1 MNIVFPIEKGVIDI
15 NYEDEQVRFSYPM
28 LEPVNIILS
37 KKFLEKGII
46 ILNFVI
52 MIEMGKKYKKIA
64 KGDLKLLTKYF
75 MEGKNNYENWITI
88 KPFSRQLENL
98 GVQSD
103 LLKNDQGN
111 GKIYATIELKDP
123 VEDFKKK
130 VGLYQV
136 DKGQSSTE
144 NIPKKIEFL
153 DNLSDVSIS
162 ILDTKEE
169 DREGLELEQFIEY
182 EYIEGLKL
190 LLQNDYKNILPN
202 DFVKLRQ
209 LNEILYGKYI
219 DLSNAYNETLYSLTS
234 LNEEM
239 RQQAKKYYD
248 EYKLLKKDVYNGRIE
263 LKKQSEELQ
272 LEIKENNQE
281 NLNIKED
288 IDKYISEKKQFKSL
302 LGINEEEEEEKKDEN
317 IMDENDILIHLL
329 KNLSEKG
336 YDIYKDANLSEK
348 ELKLI
353 EGSFDIKNKNN
364 ENVNKDINKIEE
376 NKNNTNKKEDKNN
389 LDNKEE
395 NKENIDMNKEEK
407 KNENLNEKGGISSG
421 KKNENGM
428 EEYDYDYDNDDIKE
442 NFELGNQVVS
452 LIEKDVN
459 DLYLKKIIEQ
469 IKIDQ
474 INAIT
479 YNFEKENEDNPHEIT
494 LKIENGEL
502 YCIDGTKFS
511 AWLIKNFSA
520 Q

>member
-1 MNIVFPIEKGVIDI
+1 
-15 NYEDEQVRFSYPM
+15 
-28 LEPVNIILS
+28 
-37 KKFLEKGII
+37 
-46 ILNFVI
+46 
-52 MIEMGKKYKKIA
+52 MIEIGKKYKKIA

-75 MEGKNNYENWITI
+75 LDGKNIYENWINI
-88 KPFSRQLENL
+88 KPFTRQLENL

-103 LLKNDQGN
+103 LLQNDKGN

-123 VEDFKKK
+123 LDEFKKK
-130 VGLYQV
+130 VGVFGEAPNPDLGV
-136 DKGQSSTE
+136 GQNE
-144 NIPKKIEFL
+144 NFLKKMEFN

-162 ILDTKEE
+162 ILDIKEE

-219 DLSNAYNETLYSLTS
+219 DLSNAYNETLYSISS
-234 LNEEM
+234 LNEEI
-239 RQQAKKYYD
+239 RQQAKKYYE

-272 LEIKENNQE
+272 LEIKDNNKENSD
-281 NLNIKED
+281 IKEEME
-288 IDKYISEKKQFKSL
+288 KYINEKKQFKSL
-302 LGINEEEEEEKKDEN
+302 LGINEEEENKKEQKEEEKDN
-317 IMDENDILIHLL
+317 TSYENDMLINLL
-329 KNLSEKG
+329 KNLSSQG
-336 YDIYKDANLSEK
+336 YDIFKGANLTE
-348 ELKLI
+348 EEMKLI
-353 EGSFDIKNKNN
+353 EGTFDMNNMNENENINQKVENIINSSEKKESDINNMNNNNMNSEKKENAEINPEEEKIEKEDNAPDNKN
-364 ENVNKDINKIEE
+364 EE
-376 NKNNTNKKEDKNN
+376 NG
-389 LDNKEE
+389 EE
-395 NKENIDMNKEEK
+395 
-407 KNENLNEKGGISSG
+407 
-421 KKNENGM
+421 M
-428 EEYDYDYDNDDIKE
+428 EEYDYDNEDIKE

-479 YNFEKENEDNPHEIT
+479 YTFEKESDDNPHEIT

-502 YCIDGTKFS
+502 FCIDGTKFS

>member
-1 MNIVFPIEKGVIDI
+1 
-15 NYEDEQVRFSYPM
+15 
-28 LEPVNIILS
+28 
-37 KKFLEKGII
+37 
-46 ILNFVI
+46 
-52 MIEMGKKYKKIA
+52 MIEIGKKYKKIA

-75 MEGKNNYENWITI
+75 LDGKNIYENWINI
-88 KPFSRQLENL
+88 KPFTRQLENL

-103 LLKNDQGN
+103 LLQNDKGN

-123 VEDFKKK
+123 LDEFKKK
-130 VGLYQV
+130 VGVFGEAPNPDLGV
-136 DKGQSSTE
+136 GQNE
-144 NIPKKIEFL
+144 NFLKKMEFN

-169 DREGLELEQFIEY
+169 DRDGLELEQFIEY

-219 DLSNAYNETLYSLTS
+219 DLSNAYNETLYSISS
-234 LNEEM
+234 LNEEI
-239 RQQAKKYYD
+239 RQQAKKYYE

-272 LEIKENNQE
+272 LEIKDNNKENSD
-281 NLNIKED
+281 IKEEME
-288 IDKYISEKKQFKSL
+288 KYINEKKQFKSL
-302 LGINEEEEEEKKDEN
+302 LGINEEEENKKEQKEEEKDN
-317 IMDENDILIHLL
+317 TSYENDILINLL
-329 KNLSEKG
+329 KNLSSQG
-336 YDIYKDANLSEK
+336 YDIFKGANLTE
-348 ELKLI
+348 EEMKLI
-353 EGSFDIKNKNN
+353 EGTFDMNNMNENENINQKVENIINSSEKKESDINNMNNNNMNSEKKENAEINPEEEKIEKEDNAPDNKN
-364 ENVNKDINKIEE
+364 EE
-376 NKNNTNKKEDKNN
+376 NG
-389 LDNKEE
+389 EE
-395 NKENIDMNKEEK
+395 
-407 KNENLNEKGGISSG
+407 
-421 KKNENGM
+421 M
-428 EEYDYDYDNDDIKE
+428 EEYDYDNEDIKE

-479 YNFEKENEDNPHEIT
+479 YTFEKESDDNPHEIT

-502 YCIDGTKFS
+502 FCIDGTKFS

>member
-1 MNIVFPIEKGVIDI
+1 
-15 NYEDEQVRFSYPM
+15 
-28 LEPVNIILS
+28 
-37 KKFLEKGII
+37 
-46 ILNFVI
+46 

-75 MEGKNNYENWITI
+75 LEGKNNYENWITI
-88 KPFSRQLENL
+88 KPFTRQLENL

-103 LLKNDQGN
+103 LLKNDQAN
-111 GKIYATIELKDP
+111 GKIYATIELKEP
-123 VEDFKKK
+123 IEEFKKK

-136 DKGQSSTE
+136 DKDQSTSE

-263 LKKQSEELQ
+263 LKKQNEELQ

-302 LGINEEEEEEKKDEN
+302 LGINEAEEKKDEN
-317 IMDENDILIHLL
+317 NMDENDILIHLL

-336 YDIYKDANLSEK
+336 YDIYKDANLTE
-348 ELKLI
+348 EEMKLI
-353 EGSFDIKNKNN
+353 EGTFDIKNKIINEN
-364 ENVNKDINKIEE
+364 ENVNSNKKEE
-376 NKNNTNKKEDKNN
+376 NKNNLNQKEDKNN

-395 NKENIDMNKEEK
+395 NKENIDINMEEN
-407 KNENLNEKGGISSG
+407 KNENLKENERISSG
-421 KKNENGM
+421 KKEENENEN

-479 YNFEKENEDNPHEIT
+479 YKFEKENEDNPHEIT
-494 LKIENGEL
+494 LKIENGDL

-511 AWLIKNFSA
+511 AWLIKNFSS

>member
-28 LEPVNIILS
+28 LEPVNIILT

-46 ILNFVI
+46 MLNFVI

-263 LKKQSEELQ
+263 LKKQNEELQ

-302 LGINEEEEEEKKDEN
+302 LGINEEEEEKKDEN

-336 YDIYKDANLSEK
+336 YDIYKDANLTE
-348 ELKLI
+348 EEMKLI

-395 NKENIDMNKEEK
+395 NKENIDMNTEEK

>member
-1 MNIVFPIEKGVIDI
+1 
-15 NYEDEQVRFSYPM
+15 
-28 LEPVNIILS
+28 
-37 KKFLEKGII
+37 
-46 ILNFVI
+46 
-52 MIEMGKKYKKIA
+52 MIEIGKKYKKIA

-75 MEGKNNYENWITI
+75 LDGKNIYENWINI
-88 KPFSRQLENL
+88 KPFTRQLENL

-103 LLKNDQGN
+103 LLQNDKGN

-123 VEDFKKK
+123 LDEFKKK
-130 VGLYQV
+130 VGVFGEAPNPDLGV
-136 DKGQSSTE
+136 GQNE
-144 NIPKKIEFL
+144 NFLKKMEFN

-219 DLSNAYNETLYSLTS
+219 DLSNAYNETLYSISS
-234 LNEEM
+234 LNEEI
-239 RQQAKKYYD
+239 RQQAKKYYE

-272 LEIKENNQE
+272 LEIKDNNKENSD
-281 NLNIKED
+281 IKEEME
-288 IDKYISEKKQFKSL
+288 KYINEKKQFKSL
-302 LGINEEEEEEKKDEN
+302 LGINEEEENKKEQKEEEKDN
-317 IMDENDILIHLL
+317 TSYENDMLINLL
-329 KNLSEKG
+329 KNLSSQG
-336 YDIYKDANLSEK
+336 YDIFKGANLTE
-348 ELKLI
+348 EEMKLI
-353 EGSFDIKNKNN
+353 EGTFDMNNMNENENINQKVENIINSSKKKESDINNMNNNNMNSEKKENAEINPEEEKIEKEDNAPDNKN
-364 ENVNKDINKIEE
+364 EE
-376 NKNNTNKKEDKNN
+376 NG
-389 LDNKEE
+389 EE
-395 NKENIDMNKEEK
+395 
-407 KNENLNEKGGISSG
+407 
-421 KKNENGM
+421 M
-428 EEYDYDYDNDDIKE
+428 EEYDYDNEDIKE

-479 YNFEKENEDNPHEIT
+479 YTFEKENDDNPHEIT

>member
-1 MNIVFPIEKGVIDI
+1 
-15 NYEDEQVRFSYPM
+15 
-28 LEPVNIILS
+28 
-37 KKFLEKGII
+37 
-46 ILNFVI
+46 
-52 MIEMGKKYKKIA
+52 MIEIGKKYKKIA

-75 MEGKNNYENWITI
+75 LDGKNIYENWINI
-88 KPFSRQLENL
+88 KPFTRQLENL

-103 LLKNDQGN
+103 LLQNDKGN

-123 VEDFKKK
+123 LDEFKKK
-130 VGLYQV
+130 VGVFGEAPNPDLGV
-136 DKGQSSTE
+136 GQNE
-144 NIPKKIEFL
+144 NFLKKMEFN

-219 DLSNAYNETLYSLTS
+219 DLSNAYNETLYSISS
-234 LNEEM
+234 LNEEI
-239 RQQAKKYYD
+239 RQQAKKYYE

-272 LEIKENNQE
+272 LEIKDNNKENSD
-281 NLNIKED
+281 IKEEME
-288 IDKYISEKKQFKSL
+288 KYINEKKQFKSL
-302 LGINEEEEEEKKDEN
+302 LGINEEEENKKEQKEEEKDN
-317 IMDENDILIHLL
+317 TSYENDMLINLL
-329 KNLSEKG
+329 KNLSSQG
-336 YDIYKDANLSEK
+336 YDIFKGANLTE
-348 ELKLI
+348 EEMKLI
-353 EGSFDIKNKNN
+353 EGTFDMNNVNENENINQKVENIINSSEKKESDINNMNNNNMNSEKKENAEINPEEEKIEKEDNAPDNKN
-364 ENVNKDINKIEE
+364 EE
-376 NKNNTNKKEDKNN
+376 NG
-389 LDNKEE
+389 EE
-395 NKENIDMNKEEK
+395 
-407 KNENLNEKGGISSG
+407 
-421 KKNENGM
+421 M
-428 EEYDYDYDNDDIKE
+428 EEYDYDNEDIKE

-479 YNFEKENEDNPHEIT
+479 YTFEKESDDNPHEIT

-502 YCIDGTKFS
+502 FCIDGTKFS

>member
-1 MNIVFPIEKGVIDI
+1 
-15 NYEDEQVRFSYPM
+15 
-28 LEPVNIILS
+28 
-37 KKFLEKGII
+37 
-46 ILNFVI
+46 
-52 MIEMGKKYKKIA
+52 MIEIGKKYKKIA

-75 MEGKNNYENWITI
+75 LDGKNIYENWINI
-88 KPFSRQLENL
+88 KPFTRQLENL

-103 LLKNDQGN
+103 LLQNDKGN

-123 VEDFKKK
+123 LDEFKKK
-130 VGLYQV
+130 VGVFGEAPNPDLGV
-136 DKGQSSTE
+136 GQNE
-144 NIPKKIEFL
+144 NFLKKMEFN

-219 DLSNAYNETLYSLTS
+219 DLSNAYNETLYSISS
-234 LNEEM
+234 LNEEI
-239 RQQAKKYYD
+239 RQQAKKYYE

-272 LEIKENNQE
+272 LEIKDNNKENSD
-281 NLNIKED
+281 IKEEME
-288 IDKYISEKKQFKSL
+288 KYINEKKQFKSL
-302 LGINEEEEEEKKDEN
+302 LGINEEEENKKEQKEEEKDN
-317 IMDENDILIHLL
+317 TSYENDMLINLL
-329 KNLSEKG
+329 KNLSSQG
-336 YDIYKDANLSEK
+336 YDIFKGANLTQE
-348 ELKLI
+348 EMKLI
-353 EGSFDIKNKNN
+353 EGTFDMNNMNENENINQKVENIINSSEKKESDINNMNNNNMNSEKKENAEINPEEEKIEKEDNAPDNKN
-364 ENVNKDINKIEE
+364 EE
-376 NKNNTNKKEDKNN
+376 NG
-389 LDNKEE
+389 EE
-395 NKENIDMNKEEK
+395 
-407 KNENLNEKGGISSG
+407 
-421 KKNENGM
+421 M
-428 EEYDYDYDNDDIKE
+428 EEYDYDNEDIKE

-479 YNFEKENEDNPHEIT
+479 YTFEKDSDDNPHEIT

-502 YCIDGTKFS
+502 FCIDGTKFS

>member
-1 MNIVFPIEKGVIDI
+1 
-15 NYEDEQVRFSYPM
+15 
-28 LEPVNIILS
+28 
-37 KKFLEKGII
+37 
-46 ILNFVI
+46 
-52 MIEMGKKYKKIA
+52 MIEIGKKYKKIA

-75 MEGKNNYENWITI
+75 LDGKNIYENWINI
-88 KPFSRQLENL
+88 KPFTRQLENL

-103 LLKNDQGN
+103 LLQNDKGN

-123 VEDFKKK
+123 LDEFKKK
-130 VGLYQV
+130 VGVFGEAPNPDLGV
-136 DKGQSSTE
+136 GQNE
-144 NIPKKIEFL
+144 NFLKKMEFN

-219 DLSNAYNETLYSLTS
+219 DLSNAYNETLYSISS
-234 LNEEM
+234 LNEEI
-239 RQQAKKYYD
+239 RQQANKYYE

-272 LEIKENNQE
+272 LEIKDNNKENSD
-281 NLNIKED
+281 IKEEME
-288 IDKYISEKKQFKSL
+288 KYINEKKQFKSL
-302 LGINEEEEEEKKDEN
+302 LGINEEEENKKEQKEEEKDN
-317 IMDENDILIHLL
+317 TSYENDMLINLL
-329 KNLSEKG
+329 KNLSSQG
-336 YDIYKDANLSEK
+336 YDIFKGANLTE
-348 ELKLI
+348 EEMKLI
-353 EGSFDIKNKNN
+353 EGAFDMNNMNENENINQKVENIINSSEKKESDINNMNNNNMNSEKKENAEINPEEEKIEKEDNAPDNKN
-364 ENVNKDINKIEE
+364 EE
-376 NKNNTNKKEDKNN
+376 NG
-389 LDNKEE
+389 EE
-395 NKENIDMNKEEK
+395 
-407 KNENLNEKGGISSG
+407 
-421 KKNENGM
+421 M
-428 EEYDYDYDNDDIKE
+428 EEYDYDNEDIKE

-479 YNFEKENEDNPHEIT
+479 YTFEKESDDNPHEIT

-502 YCIDGTKFS
+502 FCIDGTKFS

>member
-1 MNIVFPIEKGVIDI
+1 
-15 NYEDEQVRFSYPM
+15 
-28 LEPVNIILS
+28 
-37 KKFLEKGII
+37 
-46 ILNFVI
+46 

-75 MEGKNNYENWITI
+75 LDGKNIYENWINI
-88 KPFSRQLENL
+88 KPFTRQLENL

-103 LLKNDQGN
+103 LLQDDKGN
-111 GKIYATIELKDP
+111 GKIYATIELKDNLD
-123 VEDFKKK
+123 EFKKK
-130 VGLYQV
+130 VAVYSPDNV
-136 DKGQSSTE
+136 DGGGAKNE
-144 NIPKKIEFL
+144 NENFSKKIEFN

-219 DLSNAYNETLYSLTS
+219 DLSNAYNETLYSLSS
-234 LNEEM
+234 LNEEI
-239 RQQAKKYYD
+239 RQQAKKYYE

-263 LKKQSEELQ
+263 LKKQNEELQ
-272 LEIKENNQE
+272 LEIKDNNKENSD
-281 NLNIKED
+281 IKED
-288 IDKYISEKKQFKSL
+288 LEKYITEKKQFKSL
-302 LGINEEEEEEKKDEN
+302 LGINEEEK
-317 IMDENDILIHLL
+317 
-329 KNLSEKG
+329 
-336 YDIYKDANLSEK
+336 
-348 ELKLI
+348 
-353 EGSFDIKNKNN
+353 
-364 ENVNKDINKIEE
+364 E
-376 NKNNTNKKEDKNN
+376 NKNEQ
-389 LDNKEE
+389 KEE
-395 NKENIDMNKEEK
+395 NKENIDNENDMLINLLKNLSEQGYDIFKGANLTEEEMKLIEGTFDINNMNDNENENINQKNDNENNNTGKKEDNINNMNNSNIKSNKKENDEMNPEEEKNEKEEITQEN
-407 KNENLNEKGGISSG
+407 KNE
-421 KKNENGM
+421 ENGEEL
-428 EEYDYDYDNDDIKE
+428 EEYDYDNEDIKE

-479 YNFEKENEDNPHEIT
+479 YTFEKENDDNPHEIT

-511 AWLIKNFSA
+511 AWLIKNFAA

>member
-1 MNIVFPIEKGVIDI
+1 
-15 NYEDEQVRFSYPM
+15 
-28 LEPVNIILS
+28 
-37 KKFLEKGII
+37 
-46 ILNFVI
+46 
-52 MIEMGKKYKKIA
+52 MIEIGKKYKKIA

-75 MEGKNNYENWITI
+75 LDGKNIYENWINI
-88 KPFSRQLENL
+88 KPFTRQLENL

-103 LLKNDQGN
+103 LLQNDKGN

-123 VEDFKKK
+123 LDEFKKK
-130 VGLYQV
+130 VGVFGEAPNPDLGV
-136 DKGQSSTE
+136 GQNE
-144 NIPKKIEFL
+144 NFLKKMEFN

-219 DLSNAYNETLYSLTS
+219 DLSNAYNETLYSISS
-234 LNEEM
+234 LNEEI
-239 RQQAKKYYD
+239 RQQAKKYYE

-272 LEIKENNQE
+272 LEIKDNNKENSD
-281 NLNIKED
+281 IKEEME
-288 IDKYISEKKQFKSL
+288 KYINEKKQFKSL
-302 LGINEEEEEEKKDEN
+302 LGINEEEENKKEQKEEEKDN
-317 IMDENDILIHLL
+317 TSYENDMLINLL
-329 KNLSEKG
+329 KNLSSQG
-336 YDIYKDANLSEK
+336 YDIFKGANLTE
-348 ELKLI
+348 EEMKLI
-353 EGSFDIKNKNN
+353 EGTFDMNNMNENENINRNVENIINSSEKKESDINNMNNNMISEKKENAEINPEEEKIEKEDNAPDNKN
-364 ENVNKDINKIEE
+364 EE
-376 NKNNTNKKEDKNN
+376 NG
-389 LDNKEE
+389 EE
-395 NKENIDMNKEEK
+395 
-407 KNENLNEKGGISSG
+407 
-421 KKNENGM
+421 M
-428 EEYDYDYDNDDIKE
+428 EEYDYDNEDIKE

-479 YNFEKENEDNPHEIT
+479 YTFEKESDDNPHEIT

-502 YCIDGTKFS
+502 FCIDGTKFS

>member
-1 MNIVFPIEKGVIDI
+1 
-15 NYEDEQVRFSYPM
+15 
-28 LEPVNIILS
+28 
-37 KKFLEKGII
+37 
-46 ILNFVI
+46 
-52 MIEMGKKYKKIA
+52 MIEIGKKYKKIA

-75 MEGKNNYENWITI
+75 LDGKNIYENWINI
-88 KPFSRQLENL
+88 KPFTRQLENL

-103 LLKNDQGN
+103 LLQNDKGN

-123 VEDFKKK
+123 LDEFKKK
-130 VGLYQV
+130 VGVFGEAPNPDLGV
-136 DKGQSSTE
+136 GQNE
-144 NIPKKIEFL
+144 NFLKKMEFN

-219 DLSNAYNETLYSLTS
+219 DLSNAYNETLYSISS
-234 LNEEM
+234 LNEEI
-239 RQQAKKYYD
+239 RQQAKKYYE

-272 LEIKENNQE
+272 LEKKDNNKENSDIKEE
-281 NLNIKED
+281 ME
-288 IDKYISEKKQFKSL
+288 KYINEKKQFKSL
-302 LGINEEEEEEKKDEN
+302 LGINEEEENKKEQKEEEKDN
-317 IMDENDILIHLL
+317 TSYENDMLINLL
-329 KNLSEKG
+329 KNLSSQG
-336 YDIYKDANLSEK
+336 YDIFKGANLTE
-348 ELKLI
+348 EEMKLI
-353 EGSFDIKNKNN
+353 EGTFDMNNMNENENINQKVENIINSSEKKESDINNMNNNNMNSEKKENAEINPEEEKIEKEDNAPDNKN
-364 ENVNKDINKIEE
+364 EE
-376 NKNNTNKKEDKNN
+376 NG
-389 LDNKEE
+389 EE
-395 NKENIDMNKEEK
+395 
-407 KNENLNEKGGISSG
+407 
-421 KKNENGM
+421 M
-428 EEYDYDYDNDDIKE
+428 EEYDYDNEDIKE

-479 YNFEKENEDNPHEIT
+479 YTFEKESDDNPHEIT

-502 YCIDGTKFS
+502 FCIDGTKFS

>member
-1 MNIVFPIEKGVIDI
+1 
-15 NYEDEQVRFSYPM
+15 
-28 LEPVNIILS
+28 
-37 KKFLEKGII
+37 
-46 ILNFVI
+46 

-75 MEGKNNYENWITI
+75 LEGKNNYENWITI
-88 KPFSRQLENL
+88 KPFTRQLENL

-103 LLKNDQGN
+103 LLKNDQAN
-111 GKIYATIELKDP
+111 GKIYATIELKEP
-123 VEDFKKK
+123 IEEFKKK

-136 DKGQSSTE
+136 DKDQSTSE

-263 LKKQSEELQ
+263 LKKQNEELQ

-302 LGINEEEEEEKKDEN
+302 LGINEEEKEKEEN
-317 IMDENDILIHLL
+317 NMNENDILIYLL

-336 YDIYKDANLSEK
+336 YDIYKDANLTE
-348 ELKLI
+348 EEMKLI
-353 EGSFDIKNKNN
+353 EGTFDIQKKINN
-364 ENVNKDINKIEE
+364 GNGNVNSNKKEE
-376 NKNNTNKKEDKNN
+376 NKNNLNQKEDKNN

-395 NKENIDMNKEEK
+395 NKENIDINMEEN
-407 KNENLNEKGGISSG
+407 KNENLKENERISSG
-421 KKNENGM
+421 KKEENENEN

-479 YNFEKENEDNPHEIT
+479 YKFEKENEENPHEIT
-494 LKIENGEL
+494 LKIENGDL

-511 AWLIKNFSA
+511 AWLIKNFSS

>member
-1 MNIVFPIEKGVIDI
+1 
-15 NYEDEQVRFSYPM
+15 
-28 LEPVNIILS
+28 
-37 KKFLEKGII
+37 
-46 ILNFVI
+46 
-52 MIEMGKKYKKIA
+52 MIEIGKKYKKIA

-75 MEGKNNYENWITI
+75 LDGKNIYENWINI
-88 KPFSRQLENL
+88 KPFTRQLENL

-103 LLKNDQGN
+103 LLQNDKGN

-123 VEDFKKK
+123 LDEFKKK
-130 VGLYQV
+130 VGVFGEAPNPDLGV
-136 DKGQSSTE
+136 GQNE
-144 NIPKKIEFL
+144 NPPKKMEFN

-219 DLSNAYNETLYSLTS
+219 DLSNAYNETLYSISS
-234 LNEEM
+234 LNEEI
-239 RQQAKKYYD
+239 RQQAKKYYE

-272 LEIKENNQE
+272 LEIKDNNKENSD
-281 NLNIKED
+281 IKEEME
-288 IDKYISEKKQFKSL
+288 KYINEKKQFKSL
-302 LGINEEEEEEKKDEN
+302 LGINEEEENKKEQKEEEKDN
-317 IMDENDILIHLL
+317 TSYENDMLINLL
-329 KNLSEKG
+329 KNLSSQG
-336 YDIYKDANLSEK
+336 YDIFKGANLTE
-348 ELKLI
+348 EEMKLI
-353 EGSFDIKNKNN
+353 EGTFDMNNMNENENINQKVENIINSSEKKESDINNMNNNNMNSEKKENAEINPEEEKIEKEDNAPDNKN
-364 ENVNKDINKIEE
+364 EE
-376 NKNNTNKKEDKNN
+376 NG
-389 LDNKEE
+389 EE
-395 NKENIDMNKEEK
+395 
-407 KNENLNEKGGISSG
+407 
-421 KKNENGM
+421 M
-428 EEYDYDYDNDDIKE
+428 EEYDYDNEDIKE

-479 YNFEKENEDNPHEIT
+479 YTFEK
-494 LKIENGEL
+494 
-502 YCIDGTKFS
+502 
-511 AWLIKNFSA
+511 
-520 Q
+520 

>member
-1 MNIVFPIEKGVIDI
+1 
-15 NYEDEQVRFSYPM
+15 
-28 LEPVNIILS
+28 
-37 KKFLEKGII
+37 
-46 ILNFVI
+46 

-75 MEGKNNYENWITI
+75 LEGKNNYENWITI
-88 KPFSRQLENL
+88 KPFTRQLENL

-103 LLKNDQGN
+103 LLKNDQAN
-111 GKIYATIELKDP
+111 GKIYATLELKEP
-123 VEDFKKK
+123 IEEFKKK

-136 DKGQSSTE
+136 DKGQPSFE

-190 LLQNDYKNILPN
+190 LLQNDFKNILPN

-263 LKKQSEELQ
+263 LKKQNEELQ

-302 LGINEEEEEEKKDEN
+302 LGINEEEKEKEEN
-317 IMDENDILIHLL
+317 NMNENDILINLL

-336 YDIYKDANLSEK
+336 YDIYKDANLTE
-348 ELKLI
+348 EEMKLI
-353 EGSFDIKNKNN
+353 EGTLDIKNKINN
-364 ENVNKDINKIEE
+364 ENGNVNSNKKEE
-376 NKNNTNKKEDKNN
+376 NKNNLNQKEDKNI

-395 NKENIDMNKEEK
+395 NKENIDINMEEN
-407 KNENLNEKGGISSG
+407 KNENLKENERISSG
-421 KKNENGM
+421 KKEENEN

-479 YNFEKENEDNPHEIT
+479 YKFEKENEENPHEIT
-494 LKIENGEL
+494 LKIENGDL

-511 AWLIKNFSA
+511 AWLIKNFSS

>member
-1 MNIVFPIEKGVIDI
+1 
-15 NYEDEQVRFSYPM
+15 
-28 LEPVNIILS
+28 
-37 KKFLEKGII
+37 
-46 ILNFVI
+46 
-52 MIEMGKKYKKIA
+52 MGKKYKKIA

-75 MEGKNNYENWITI
+75 MEGKNIYENWIII
-88 KPFSRQLENL
+88 KPFVHQLENL

-123 VEDFKKK
+123 IDEFKKK
-130 VGLYQV
+130 VSLYQR
-136 DKGQSSTE
+136 DLGQSQIE
-144 NIPKKIEFL
+144 NLPKKIEFS
-153 DNLSDVSIS
+153 DNISDVSIS

-202 DFVKLRQ
+202 DFIKLRQ

-219 DLSNAYNETLYSLTS
+219 DLSNAYNETLYSLSS
-234 LNEEM
+234 LNEEI

-248 EYKLLKKDVYNGRIE
+248 EYKLLKKDVYNGRIG
-263 LKKQSEELQ
+263 LQKQNEELE

-302 LGINEEEEEEKKDEN
+302 LGINDEEKKEKDKEEKPN
-317 IMDENDILIHLL
+317 NEMDENDILIQLL
-329 KNLSEKG
+329 QNLSEKG
-336 YDIYKDANLSEK
+336 YDIYKDANLTE
-348 ELKLI
+348 EEMKLI
-353 EGSFDIKNKNN
+353 EGSLDIKNKNN
-364 ENVNKDINKIEE
+364 EIINTHSNQKEQNKSIE
-376 NKNNTNKKEDKNN
+376 NKGDIKNISEKK
-389 LDNKEE
+389 E
-395 NKENIDMNKEEK
+395 NKENIDINVEEEDKVENLKEKEEIPSSN
-407 KNENLNEKGGISSG
+407 KNENEI
-421 KKNENGM
+421 
-428 EEYDYDYDNDDIKE
+428 EEYDYDNDDIKDD
-442 NFELGNQVVS
+442 FELGNQVVS
-452 LIEKDVN
+452 LIEKYVN
-459 DLYLKKIIEQ
+459 ELYLKKIIEQ

-479 YNFEKENEDNPHEIT
+479 YTFEKENENNPHEIT

-502 YCIDGTKFS
+502 YCINGTKFS

>member
-1 MNIVFPIEKGVIDI
+1 
-15 NYEDEQVRFSYPM
+15 M
-28 LEPVNIILS
+28 LEPINIVLS

-75 MEGKNNYENWITI
+75 MEGKNIYENWIII
-88 KPFSRQLENL
+88 KPFVHQLENL

-123 VEDFKKK
+123 IDEFKKK
-130 VGLYQV
+130 VSLFQR
-136 DKGQSSTE
+136 DLGQSQNE
-144 NIPKKIEFL
+144 NLPKKIEFS
-153 DNLSDVSIS
+153 DNISDVSIS

-202 DFVKLRQ
+202 DFIKLRQ

-219 DLSNAYNETLYSLTS
+219 DLSNAYNETLYSLSS
-234 LNEEM
+234 LNEEI

-248 EYKLLKKDVYNGRIE
+248 EYKLLKKDVYNGRIG
-263 LKKQSEELQ
+263 LQKQNEELE

-302 LGINEEEEEEKKDEN
+302 LGINDEEKKEKEKEEKPN
-317 IMDENDILIHLL
+317 NEMDENDILIQLL
-329 KNLSEKG
+329 QNLSEKG
-336 YDIYKDANLSEK
+336 YDIYKDANLTE
-348 ELKLI
+348 EEMKLI
-353 EGSFDIKNKNN
+353 EGSLDIKNKNN
-364 ENVNKDINKIEE
+364 EIINTHSNQKEQNKSIE
-376 NKNNTNKKEDKNN
+376 NKGDIKNISEKK
-389 LDNKEE
+389 E
-395 NKENIDMNKEEK
+395 NKENIDINVEEEDKVENLKEKEEIPSSN
-407 KNENLNEKGGISSG
+407 KNENEI
-421 KKNENGM
+421 
-428 EEYDYDYDNDDIKE
+428 EEYDYDNDDIKDD
-442 NFELGNQVVS
+442 FELGNQVVS
-452 LIEKDVN
+452 LIEKYVN
-459 DLYLKKIIEQ
+459 ELYLKKIIEQ

-479 YNFEKENEDNPHEIT
+479 YTFEKENENNPHEIT

-502 YCIDGTKFS
+502 YCINGTKFS

>member
-1 MNIVFPIEKGVIDI
+1 MTENIEQETQFSLLLDKLSLPIFQIEKGIIDI
-15 NYEDEQVRFSYPM
+15 NYDDEQIRFSYPM
-28 LEPVNIILS
+28 LEPINIILG
-37 KKFLEKGII
+37 KKFIEKGVI

-64 KGDLKLLTKYF
+64 RGDLKLLTKYF
-75 MEGKNNYENWITI
+75 LEGKNIYENWINI
-88 KPFSRQLENL
+88 KPFIRQLENL
-98 GVQSD
+98 GVQKD
-103 LLKNDQGN
+103 LLKNENN

-123 VEDFKKK
+123 IDEFKKRVEIFQK
-130 VGLYQV
+130 ELEPN
-136 DKGQSSTE
+136 E
-144 NIPKKIEFL
+144 NNQKKIEFF

-162 ILDTKEE
+162 ILDNKEE

-219 DLSNAYNETLYSLTS
+219 DLSNAYNETLYSITS
-234 LNEEM
+234 LNEEI
-239 RQQAKKYYD
+239 RQQAKKYYE

-263 LKKQSEELQ
+263 LKKQNEELQ
-272 LEIKENNQE
+272 LEIKDNNQE
-281 NLNIKED
+281 NINIKED
-288 IDKYISEKKQFKSL
+288 IDKYISEKKKFKNL
-302 LGINEEEEEEKKDEN
+302 LGINEEENKEEKINKTN
-317 IMDENDILIHLL
+317 ENDILINLL
-329 KNLSEKG
+329 NNLSEKG
-336 YDIYKDANLSEK
+336 YDLFKDINLTEEEIK
-348 ELKLI
+348 IIKDLN
-353 EGSFDIKNKNN
+353 IKNKNDKK
-364 ENVNKDINKIEE
+364 ES
-376 NKNNTNKKEDKNN
+376 NKKEEKEMKDDYNN
-389 LDNKEE
+389 LE
-395 NKENIDMNKEEK
+395 NKENIDINMEEK
-407 KNENLNEKGGISSG
+407 KNEDIKDNEISSS
-421 KKNENGM
+421 KKNENEI
-428 EEYDYDYDNDDIKE
+428 EEYDYDNDDIKE
-442 NFELGNQVVS
+442 DFELGNQVVA

-479 YNFEKENEDNPHEIT
+479 YTFEKENEDVPHEIT

>member
-1 MNIVFPIEKGVIDI
+1 
-15 NYEDEQVRFSYPM
+15 
-28 LEPVNIILS
+28 
-37 KKFLEKGII
+37 
-46 ILNFVI
+46 
-52 MIEMGKKYKKIA
+52 MIEIGKKYKKIA

-75 MEGKNNYENWITI
+75 LDGKNIYENWINI
-88 KPFSRQLENL
+88 KPFTRQLENL

-103 LLKNDQGN
+103 LLQNDKGN

-123 VEDFKKK
+123 LDEFKKK
-130 VGLYQV
+130 VGVFGEAPNPDLGV
-136 DKGQSSTE
+136 GQNE
-144 NIPKKIEFL
+144 NFLKKMEFN

-219 DLSNAYNETLYSLTS
+219 DLSNAYNETLYSIS
-234 LNEEM
+234 SFNEEI
-239 RQQAKKYYD
+239 RQQAKKYYE

-272 LEIKENNQE
+272 LEIKDNNKENSD
-281 NLNIKED
+281 IKEEME
-288 IDKYISEKKQFKSL
+288 KYINEKKQFKSL
-302 LGINEEEEEEKKDEN
+302 LGINEEEENKKEQKEEEKDN
-317 IMDENDILIHLL
+317 TSYENDMLINLL
-329 KNLSEKG
+329 KNLSSQG
-336 YDIYKDANLSEK
+336 YDIFKGANLTE
-348 ELKLI
+348 EEMKLI
-353 EGSFDIKNKNN
+353 EGTFDMNNMNENENINQKVENIINSSEKKESDINNMNNNNMNSEKKENAEIKPEEEKIEKEDNAPDNKN
-364 ENVNKDINKIEE
+364 EE
-376 NKNNTNKKEDKNN
+376 NG
-389 LDNKEE
+389 EE
-395 NKENIDMNKEEK
+395 
-407 KNENLNEKGGISSG
+407 
-421 KKNENGM
+421 M
-428 EEYDYDYDNDDIKE
+428 EEYDYDNEDIKE

-479 YNFEKENEDNPHEIT
+479 YTFEKESDDNPHEIT

-502 YCIDGTKFS
+502 FCIDGTKFS

>member
-1 MNIVFPIEKGVIDI
+1 
-15 NYEDEQVRFSYPM
+15 
-28 LEPVNIILS
+28 
-37 KKFLEKGII
+37 
-46 ILNFVI
+46 

-75 MEGKNNYENWITI
+75 LDGKNIYENWINI
-88 KPFSRQLENL
+88 KPFIRQLENL
-98 GVQSD
+98 GVQSN
-103 LLKNDQGN
+103 LLQDDKGN

-123 VEDFKKK
+123 LDEFKKK
-130 VGLYQV
+130 VGVYTKA
-136 DKGQSSTE
+136 DSTDVGGVKNE
-144 NIPKKIEFL
+144 NIQKKIEFT

-219 DLSNAYNETLYSLTS
+219 DLSNAYNETLYSLSS
-234 LNEEM
+234 LNEEI
-239 RQQAKKYYD
+239 RQQAKKYYE

-263 LKKQSEELQ
+263 LKKQNEELQ
-272 LEIKENNQE
+272 LEIKDNNKENSD
-281 NLNIKED
+281 IKEEM
-288 IDKYISEKKQFKSL
+288 DKYITEKKKFKSL
-302 LGINEEEEEEKKDEN
+302 LGINEEEE
-317 IMDENDILIHLL
+317 
-329 KNLSEKG
+329 
-336 YDIYKDANLSEK
+336 
-348 ELKLI
+348 
-353 EGSFDIKNKNN
+353 
-364 ENVNKDINKIEE
+364 
-376 NKNNTNKKEDKNN
+376 NKKEQ
-389 LDNKEE
+389 KEE
-395 NKENIDMNKEEK
+395 NKENTDSNENDMLIKLLKNLSAQGYDVFKGANLTEEEMKLIEGTFDVNNMNEKVNENINPKDEKENNNTAKKEDDINNMNNNIINSEK
-407 KNENLNEKGGISSG
+407 KENIEMNPEEN
-421 KKNENGM
+421 KNEREENTPENKNEENGEEF
-428 EEYDYDYDNDDIKE
+428 EEYDYDNEDIKE
-442 NFELGNQVVS
+442 NFELGNQVVT

-474 INAIT
+474 INAIS
-479 YNFEKENEDNPHEIT
+479 YIFEKENDDNPHEIT

-511 AWLIKNFSA
+511 AWLIKNFAA

>member
-1 MNIVFPIEKGVIDI
+1 
-15 NYEDEQVRFSYPM
+15 
-28 LEPVNIILS
+28 
-37 KKFLEKGII
+37 
-46 ILNFVI
+46 

-75 MEGKNNYENWITI
+75 LDGKNIYENWINI
-88 KPFSRQLENL
+88 KPFTRQLENL
-98 GVQSD
+98 GVQND
-103 LLKNDQGN
+103 LLQNDKGN

-123 VEDFKKK
+123 LDEFKKK
-130 VGLYQV
+130 VGVFGEAPNPDLGV
-136 DKGQSSTE
+136 GQNE
-144 NIPKKIEFL
+144 NFLKKMEFN

-219 DLSNAYNETLYSLTS
+219 DLSNAYNETLYSISS
-234 LNEEM
+234 LNEEI
-239 RQQAKKYYD
+239 RQQAKKYYE

-272 LEIKENNQE
+272 LEIKDNNKENSD
-281 NLNIKED
+281 IKEEME
-288 IDKYISEKKQFKSL
+288 KYINEKKQFKSL
-302 LGINEEEEEEKKDEN
+302 LGINEEEENKKEQKEEEKDN
-317 IMDENDILIHLL
+317 TSYENDMLINLL
-329 KNLSEKG
+329 KNLSSQG
-336 YDIYKDANLSEK
+336 YDIFKGANLTE
-348 ELKLI
+348 EEMKLI
-353 EGSFDIKNKNN
+353 EGTFDMNNMKENENINQKVENIINSSEKKESDINNMNNNNMNSEKKENAEINPEEEKIEKEDNAPDNKN
-364 ENVNKDINKIEE
+364 EE
-376 NKNNTNKKEDKNN
+376 NG
-389 LDNKEE
+389 EE
-395 NKENIDMNKEEK
+395 
-407 KNENLNEKGGISSG
+407 
-421 KKNENGM
+421 M
-428 EEYDYDYDNDDIKE
+428 EEYDYDNEDIKE

-479 YNFEKENEDNPHEIT
+479 YTFEKESDDNPHEIT

-502 YCIDGTKFS
+502 FCIDGTKFS

>member
-1 MNIVFPIEKGVIDI
+1 
-15 NYEDEQVRFSYPM
+15 
-28 LEPVNIILS
+28 
-37 KKFLEKGII
+37 
-46 ILNFVI
+46 

-75 MEGKNNYENWITI
+75 LEGKNNYENWITI
-88 KPFSRQLENL
+88 KPFTRQLENL

-103 LLKNDQGN
+103 LLKNDQAN
-111 GKIYATIELKDP
+111 GKIYATIELKEP
-123 VEDFKKK
+123 IEEFKKK

-136 DKGQSSTE
+136 DKGQSTSE

-263 LKKQSEELQ
+263 LKKQNEELQ

-302 LGINEEEEEEKKDEN
+302 LGINEEEKEKEEN
-317 IMDENDILIHLL
+317 NMNENDILIHLL
-329 KNLSEKG
+329 KNLS
-336 YDIYKDANLSEK
+336 
-348 ELKLI
+348 
-353 EGSFDIKNKNN
+353 
-364 ENVNKDINKIEE
+364 
-376 NKNNTNKKEDKNN
+376 
-389 LDNKEE
+389 
-395 NKENIDMNKEEK
+395 
-407 KNENLNEKGGISSG
+407 
-421 KKNENGM
+421 
-428 EEYDYDYDNDDIKE
+428 
-442 NFELGNQVVS
+442 
-452 LIEKDVN
+452 
-459 DLYLKKIIEQ
+459 
-469 IKIDQ
+469 
-474 INAIT
+474 
-479 YNFEKENEDNPHEIT
+479 
-494 LKIENGEL
+494 
-502 YCIDGTKFS
+502 
-511 AWLIKNFSA
+511 
-520 Q
+520 

>member
-1 MNIVFPIEKGVIDI
+1 
-15 NYEDEQVRFSYPM
+15 
-28 LEPVNIILS
+28 
-37 KKFLEKGII
+37 
-46 ILNFVI
+46 

-75 MEGKNNYENWITI
+75 LDGKNIYENWINI
-88 KPFSRQLENL
+88 KPFIRQLENL

-103 LLKNDQGN
+103 LLQDDKGN
-111 GKIYATIELKDP
+111 GKIYSTIELKDP
-123 VEDFKKK
+123 LDEFKKK
-130 VGLYQV
+130 VGVYTKA
-136 DKGQSSTE
+136 DSTDVGGVKNE
-144 NIPKKIEFL
+144 NIPKKIEFT

-219 DLSNAYNETLYSLTS
+219 DLSNAYNETLYSLSS
-234 LNEEM
+234 LNEEI
-239 RQQAKKYYD
+239 RQQAKKYYE

-263 LKKQSEELQ
+263 LKKQNEELQ
-272 LEIKENNQE
+272 LEIKDNNKENSD
-281 NLNIKED
+281 IKEEM
-288 IDKYISEKKQFKSL
+288 DKYITEKKKFKNL
-302 LGINEEEEEEKKDEN
+302 LGINEEEE
-317 IMDENDILIHLL
+317 
-329 KNLSEKG
+329 
-336 YDIYKDANLSEK
+336 
-348 ELKLI
+348 
-353 EGSFDIKNKNN
+353 
-364 ENVNKDINKIEE
+364 
-376 NKNNTNKKEDKNN
+376 NKKEQ
-389 LDNKEE
+389 KEE
-395 NKENIDMNKEEK
+395 NKENTNSNENDMLIKLLKNLSAQGYDVFKGANLTEEEMKLIEGTFDVNNMNEKVNENINPKDEKENNNTAKKEDDINNMNNNNINSEKKENDEMNPEENKNEKEEITPEN
-407 KNENLNEKGGISSG
+407 KNE
-421 KKNENGM
+421 ENGEEF
-428 EEYDYDYDNDDIKE
+428 EEYDYDNEDIKE
-442 NFELGNQVVS
+442 NFELGNQVVT

-474 INAIT
+474 INAIS
-479 YNFEKENEDNPHEIT
+479 YIFEKENDDNPHEIT

-511 AWLIKNFSA
+511 AWLIKNFAA